1 MSNGLRGIVLCL
13 VFFHIVSGVTGQEQI
28 PLGAWRYHV
37 SYDEITSVD
46 LGGNKVFASAPN
58 GILIYYPGDQSIER
72 LTKLNGLSNTG
83 ITLLRYDAVTEQ
95 LLIAYDNGTFD
106 AIRGNVIRNI
116 DPASNGV
123 ISGSKKIN
131 GITIEQG
138 IAYFATDYGVLLFD
152 LAKSAIKETWRDLGQ
167 NGSTLPVYQSAF
179 TPDSVFLATALGTMA
194 GKRTDNLL
202 DFNKWK
208 RFDTGDLSG
217 PIKFITFFDNIITAG
232 IDGKGLYDYSNGEWT
247 LSDKLT
253 GVTFRALRAS
263 QNALLVAE
271 NNRLWRIDLNGNI
284 SQVQSDLLNAA
295 SDAVEE
301 TNGHLW
307 IADLSNGLLTNGA
320 GSFVSVL
327 PDGPS
332 SDEIVDLVYHD
343 KKLYA
348 LHGGFSGTE
357 ALGHEGALDIFEN
370 GEWSSQLFPA
380 KDLTSIAFSSS
391 GASYVSSFGYGV
403 IETAGSV
410 TTIWD
415 ESNSTLTNLSAT
427 DRQVPVT
434 DVANGNDGLW
444 VTSYGTGKP
453 LHLYSDAGWTAF
465 SFPVA
470 ASNYPEKIIVDSFQ
484 EIWMPLSAA
493 SGGGILVFDP
503 DLNEHKHLINQ
514 PGSGALPSTT
524 VYDVEEDRD
533 GYVWAGTEQGVA
545 YFYNYK
551 NDAVRPIFES
561 RFLLSNEKVRTIA
574 VDGGNRKWMGT
585 ERGAWLFN
593 ATGEELISFFTAEN
607 SPLPSNDIR
616 AIEVNDATG
625 EVFIATSRGLCSFRS
640 DATES
645 TALFSEVKIFPN
657 PVNREFSGLVG
668 ITGLASDAIVKITD
682 VSGKLVWQSQA
693 NGGTASWNVQDAFGR
708 RVSTGIF
715 LVYAV
720 TQDGSESVVGKIAVI
735 N

>member
-13 VFFHIVSGVTGQEQI
+13 VFCHIVSFLAAQEQV
-28 PLGAWRYHV
+28 PLGSWRYHV
-37 SYDEITSVD
+37 SYNEIKSID
-46 LGGNKVFASAPN
+46 LGGDKVFASSSN
-58 GILIYYPGDQSIER
+58 GILVYYPGDQSVEM

-83 ITLLRYDAVTEQ
+83 ITLLRYDAATDQ
-95 LLIAYDNGTFD
+95 LLVAYDNGTFD
-106 AIRGNVIRNI
+106 AIKGNTVRNI

-152 LAKSAIKETWRDLGQ
+152 LAKSTIKETWRDLGQ
-167 NGSTLPVYQSAF
+167 GGATLPVYQSAF
-179 TPDSVFLATALGTMA
+179 TTDSVFLATALGTMA
-194 GKRTDNLL
+194 GRKTENLL

-208 RFDTGDLSG
+208 RFDTGDFGG
-217 PIKFITFFDNIITAG
+217 PVKFITFFDNVITAG
-232 IDGKGLYDYSNGEWT
+232 IDGKGLYDYSNGIWT

-271 NNRLWRIDLNGNI
+271 GDRLWRIDLNEGLEQLE
-284 SQVQSDLLNAA
+284 SELLTAA
-295 SDAVEE
+295 NDAVEE
-301 TNGHLW
+301 SNGHTW
-307 IADLSNGLLTNGA
+307 IGDTSNGLLTDGA

-327 PDGPS
+327 PDGPA
-332 SDEIVDLVYHD
+332 SDEISDLVYHE

-348 LHGGFSGTE
+348 LHGGFSE
-357 ALGHEGALDIFEN
+357 SESLGNEGVLDIFEN
-370 GEWSSQLFPA
+370 GTWSSQLLPA
-380 KDLTSIAFSSS
+380 KDLTSIAFSST
-391 GASYVSSFGYGV
+391 GTSYVSSFGYGV
-403 IETAGSV
+403 IEMEGSV

-415 ESNSTLTNLSAT
+415 ESNSTLINLSAS

-434 DVANGNDGLW
+434 DVAHGTDGLW
-444 VTSYGTGKP
+444 VTSYGTGQP
-453 LHLYSDAGWTAF
+453 LHLYSDAGWTAY
-465 SFPVA
+465 SFPVG
-470 ASNYPEKIIVDSFQ
+470 ASNFPEKIIVDSYQ
-484 EIWMPLSAA
+484 DIWMPLRAA
-493 SGGGILVFDP
+493 TGGGILVFDP
-503 DLNEHKHLINQ
+503 DLNEHKYLTNQ
-514 PGSGALPSTT
+514 PGNGALPSTS

-533 GYVWAGTEQGVA
+533 GYVWVGTEQGVA
-545 YFYNYK
+545 FFYNYK

-561 RFLLSNEKVRTIA
+561 RFLLANEKVKTIA

-593 ATGEELISFFTAEN
+593 PTGEELIAYFTAEN

-616 AIEVNDATG
+616 AIEVNDVTG
-625 EVFIATSRGLCSFRS
+625 EVFISTSRGLCSFRA
-640 DATES
+640 DGTEATGS
-645 TALFSEVKIFPN
+645 FSAVKIFPN
-657 PVNREFSGLVG
+657 PVYREFSGLVG
-668 ITGLASDAIVKITD
+668 ITGLASDAIIKITD

-693 NGGTASWNVQDAFGR
+693 NGGTASWNVQDVYGR